1 MANKNHNRK
10 CVICGKIYSYCPN
23 GCAED
28 REKPTW
34 MTNFHEENC
43 REIYY
48 TCVNATVGN
57 SLSKTEAKKRLK
69 KLDLSKVG
77 TEAFNPI
84 VKGWIEEITGEV
96 FTADEDD
103 YAIAQEEQAE
113 G

>member
-48 TCVNATVGN
+48 TCVNTVIGN
-57 SLSKTEAKKRLK
+57 SLSKAEAKKRLK
-69 KLDLSKVG
+69 KLDLSNA
-77 TEAFNPI
+77 ENFNPI

-96 FTADEDD
+96 LTSSESD
-103 YAIAQEEQAE
+103 YANPDEEAE